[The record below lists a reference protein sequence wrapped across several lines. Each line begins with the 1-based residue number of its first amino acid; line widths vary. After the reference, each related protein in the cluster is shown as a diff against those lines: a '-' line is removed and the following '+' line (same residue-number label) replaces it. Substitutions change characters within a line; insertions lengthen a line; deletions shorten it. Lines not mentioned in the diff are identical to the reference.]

1 MKGKYPLTQNV
12 EISYRV
18 MVNDIRSLI
27 ESGRR
32 NAYAAINQTAVFTY
46 WHIGK
51 KSLKKNKRDAA
62 GLNMANR

>member
-1 MKGKYPLTQNV
+1 MKGKHPLTQNV
-12 EISYRV
+12 GTSYRV

-46 WHIGK
+46 WHIGE
-51 KSLKKNKRDAA
+51 KSLKKNRMDAA
-62 GLNMANR
+62 GQNTANR